1 MLGRCYYDGRGVS
14 LNYETAVHWYQ
25 KAAEQGYA
33 EAQSRLGDY
42 YKYGTGIAQDHAKAV
57 YWYQKAVEQGHAAAQ
72 FNLGLCYEYGT
83 GLVQDYAKAA
93 YWYRKGADQGDIS
106 SLSALSRFYQQ
117 GKGVPQ
123 SSEVAAYWQQK
134 AIDSGHRGLQLFLG
148 EDIQQYNDSVKL
160 DYKKKAEQ
168 GNAVAQYVLGR
179 LYYED
184 GDYVNAVKY
193 LTMASQSDTSGAASF
208 LLSKCYRNGFGVP
221 QDVAKADSLQKKAL
235 EKGWDEAKSLDD
247 LLKGVFD

>member
-1 MLGRCYYDGRGVS
+1 MILLLCFLGS
-14 LNYETAVHWYQ
+14 ISF
-25 KAAEQGYA
+25 
-33 EAQSRLGDY
+33 AQEINTLKER
-42 YKYGTGIAQDHAKAV
+42 A
-57 YWYQKAVEQGHAAAQ
+57 EQGHADAQ
-72 FNLGLCYEYGT
+72 AYLGYCHDVGKGVT
-83 GLVQDYAKAA
+83 QDYAKAA

-221 QDVAKADSLQKKAL
+221 QDVVKADSLQKKAL